1 MASLQLQHLWLSSLT
16 KNRTTLFSSKTS
28 PFKVSLSINSS
39 NAEPSKPTSQNQ
51 PEPEPGPVDPVKLAF
66 EKAKV
71 YRNSIE
77 TSKNVKIEQN
87 PVEDSGG
94 TIIGKSGKTKEVSD
108 SVKLDMEKAKEYKTN
123 TGVVGSGGVK
133 GGSDA
138 KTNSGLKGGNL
149 GGGVVDKT
157 SKKEQKLSISSIDFV
172 GLEFADKKKG
182 RGLPAGLVPIT
193 DPFAEGKLPD
203 VEIIVGDTTKFEDAT
218 TSISKP
224 TKEDN
229 PDLYKPKVS
238 TWGVFPRPGNISKTF
253 GGGKTIRPG
262 DELETAEAR
271 AAKEE
276 HTKKLLA
283 AYRKSIGLN
292 VDPKVKSDCEK
303 ALKAGDSLMDSGKLN
318 DALPYYQTVMDKLPF
333 KELGLGIPSSLS
345 ELHGLAALQWAICQ
359 DSCSRPNEARAM
371 YEKLQSHPNVK
382 VSKRARQF
390 MFSFKAMEMMKV
402 TGSNFSTN
410 TGYQNYF
417 EKFVA
422 DKTSY
427 PQGEAEIEIGV
438 LNQALPYMIFL
449 VSPIFMVLFLA
460 LRGGNTN

>member
-1 MASLQLQHLWLSSLT
+1 MASLHVQHSWLSSLT
-16 KNRTTLFSSKTS
+16 KNPTTLFSSKAS
-28 PFKVSLSINSS
+28 PFKVSLSLNSS
-39 NAEPSKPTSQNQ
+39 NAESPNPSSQN
-51 PEPEPGPVDPVKLAF
+51 PPDPEPGPVDPVKLAF
-66 EKAKV
+66 EKAKA

-94 TIIGKSGKTKEVSD
+94 SIIGIVEKNKQVSD
-108 SVKLDMEKAKEYKTN
+108 PVKGAVEYKTDI
-123 TGVVGSGGVK
+123 GVVGSSGVVE
-133 GGSDA
+133 GIADS
-138 KTNSGLKGGNL
+138 KTNSGLKGRNL
-149 GGGVVDKT
+149 GSGVVDKT

-193 DPFAEGKLPD
+193 DPFSEGNLPD
-203 VEIIVGDTTKFEDAT
+203 VEIIVGDTSKFEDPST
-218 TSISKP
+218 LTSKP
-224 TKEDN
+224 TQEDN

-271 AAKEE
+271 AAKDER
-276 HTKKLLA
+276 TKQLIA

-292 VDPKVKSDCEK
+292 VDPNVKLECEK
-303 ALKAGDSLMDSGKLN
+303 ALKDGDSLMDSGKLN
-318 DALPYYQTVMDKLPF
+318 DALPYYQMVLDKLPF
-333 KELGLGIPSSLS
+333 KS
-345 ELHGLAALQWAICQ
+345 ELHGLAALQWSICQ
-359 DSCSRPNEARAM
+359 DSLSRPNEARAM

-382 VSKRARQF
+382 VSKIARQF
-390 MFSFKAMEMMKV
+390 MFSFQAMEKLKF
-402 TGSNFSTN
+402 TGSNFSPTS
-410 TGYQNYF
+410 TGYQYYF
-417 EKFVA
+417 EKFVE

-427 PQGEAEIEIGV
+427 PQGEAGIEIGV

-449 VSPIFMVLFLA
+449 VSPIFMVLFAA

>member
-1 MASLQLQHLWLSSLT
+1 MASLHVQHSWLSSLT
-16 KNRTTLFSSKTS
+16 KNPATLFSSKAS
-28 PFKVSLSINSS
+28 PFKVSLSLNSS
-39 NAEPSKPTSQNQ
+39 NAESPNPSSQNPPD
-51 PEPEPGPVDPVKLAF
+51 PEPVPVDPVKLAF
-66 EKAKV
+66 EKAKA

-94 TIIGKSGKTKEVSD
+94 SIIGIVEKNKQVSD
-108 SVKLDMEKAKEYKTN
+108 PVKGAVEYKTDR
-123 TGVVGSGGVK
+123 GVVGSGGVVE
-133 GGSDA
+133 GIADS

-149 GGGVVDKT
+149 GSGVVDKT

-193 DPFAEGKLPD
+193 DPFSEGNLPD
-203 VEIIVGDTTKFEDAT
+203 VEIIVGDTSKFEDPST
-218 TSISKP
+218 LTSKP
-224 TKEDN
+224 TQEDN

-271 AAKEE
+271 AAKDER
-276 HTKKLLA
+276 TKQLIA

-292 VDPKVKSDCEK
+292 VDPNVKLECEK
-303 ALKAGDSLMDSGKLN
+303 ALKDGDSLMDSGKLN
-318 DALPYYQTVMDKLPF
+318 DALPYYQMVMDKLPF
-333 KELGLGIPSSLS
+333 KS
-345 ELHGLAALQWAICQ
+345 ELHGLAALQWSICQ
-359 DSCSRPNEARAM
+359 DSLSRPNEARAV

-382 VSKRARQF
+382 VSKIARQF
-390 MFSFKAMEMMKV
+390 MFSFQAMEKLKF
-402 TGSNFSTN
+402 TGSNFSPTS
-410 TGYQNYF
+410 TGYQYYF
-417 EKFVA
+417 EKFVE

-427 PQGEAEIEIGV
+427 PQEEAGIEIGV

-449 VSPIFMVLFLA
+449 VSPIFMVLFAA